1 MMRPCSRDEELVQT
15 GQTGRKTYRM
25 ELRRAGVAVL
35 TGALLLS
42 GTPICAI
49 AEGAPAASS
58 QSAPAAPPDGQAGG
72 SSMGGAPGAGGGGA
86 DTMTYDYSGTLSGAL
101 TANGEEASSS
111 DSISSTTSAENA
123 ALVEAGGALA
133 LDGATLTKSGDDT
146 DGDACNFYG
155 VNSILLAVGSG
166 STATVQNS
174 SLSATSEGSNGIFA
188 TDGAQVLAKD
198 TTISTT
204 AGNSRGLDATY
215 GGSILAGGM
224 TIETKG
230 DHCAALATDR
240 GGGTISVTDSSL
252 QTAGSGSP
260 LLYSTG
266 DIEVSGVSGTSTGSQ
281 IAGMEGLNTILIN
294 NSSLT
299 STNTDK
305 TASDPVA
312 DAVIIYQSTSGDA
325 ESTTGESAT
334 FQAANSTLSSSITS
348 GSFFYLT
355 NISAD
360 IVLSHTTLDFDSDN
374 ADLLMAAGNDSNNW
388 GSAGSNGATVKLT
401 CIGEDLSG
409 TISADT
415 ISQASVY
422 LTDGSTWSGTT
433 EIAENADA
441 TQTTESPLSVAVDNT
456 STWTVTGGCTL
467 SNLTVAE
474 GGKVQDQDGKDVKI
488 VDASGNVLRDG
499 DSDVTVTVEGT
510 YSTDYDSSEE
520 GTLAQT
526 ADRSAYDEA
535 FGTQTSFEMGDG
547 SSSSAAST
555 DEAGTQEAAASSES
569 GSQESTSWWDQIVA
583 FFKGLFG

>member
-1 MMRPCSRDEELVQT
+1 MD
-15 GQTGRKTYRM
+15 
-25 ELRRAGVAVL
+25 
-35 TGALLLS
+35 
-42 GTPICAI
+42 I
-49 AEGAPAASS
+49 
-58 QSAPAAPPDGQAGG
+58 
-72 SSMGGAPGAGGGGA
+72 
-86 DTMTYDYSGTLSGAL
+86 
-101 TANGEEASSS
+101 
-111 DSISSTTSAENA
+111 TT
-123 ALVEAGGALA
+123 
-133 LDGATLTKSGDDT
+133 
-146 DGDACNFYG
+146 
-155 VNSILLAVGSG
+155 
-166 STATVQNS
+166 Q
-174 SLSATSEGSNGIFA
+174 
-188 TDGAQVLAKD
+188 
-198 TTISTT
+198 
-204 AGNSRGLDATY
+204 
-215 GGSILAGGM
+215 
-224 TIETKG
+224 G
-230 DHCAALATDR
+230 DHSASIATDR
-240 GGGTISVTDSSL
+240 GGGDISVTDSTLS
-252 QTAGSGSP
+252 TAGSGSP

-266 DIEVSGVSGTSTGSQ
+266 NVQVDGVTGTATGSQ

>member
-1 MMRPCSRDEELVQT
+1 
-15 GQTGRKTYRM
+15 
-25 ELRRAGVAVL
+25 
-35 TGALLLS
+35 
-42 GTPICAI
+42 
-49 AEGAPAASS
+49 
-58 QSAPAAPPDGQAGG
+58 
-72 SSMGGAPGAGGGGA
+72 MGGALGAGGGGA

-101 TANGEEASSS
+101 TANGEETSSS

-355 NISAD
+355 NTSAD

-422 LTDGSTWSGTT
+422 LTDGTTWSGTT

-441 TQTTESPLSVAVDNT
+441 TQTTESPLSVAVDGT